1 MYLILTSSRSLLV
14 TDVHGVNLPVLV
26 CGFTMSKRCS
36 GYCFCGNA
44 ILLFTRVAVWEP
56 TGHWCISLHVRPRKI
71 ERNEKEKP
79 TESLR
84 MKKKNQKNGENET
97 RNVPQSHSVG
107 SAAFAAVRRG
117 RDDVELITRTYR
129 NGFLPLS
136 FINYLR
142 MIMLLLLRRVI
153 TV

>member
-84 MKKKNQKNGENET
+84 MQKKIKKTAKTKPETYHNRTRSVARRLRQCVVGEMTSNWSRGPIET
-97 RNVPQSHSVG
+97 VSFLYRL
-107 SAAFAAVRRG
+107 
-117 RDDVELITRTYR
+117 LIIY
-129 NGFLPLS
+129 
-136 FINYLR
+136 
-142 MIMLLLLRRVI
+142 VW
-153 TV
+153 